1 MKAQNGI
8 NHLIKTAFSDFKRNK
23 VMTILTSLGIMIGVL
38 SVVMLIAL
46 GLGLKNYLKQQF
58 ESLGSNLVMIMPG
71 SGFGGEGGFGGSFGG
86 IAGGIKFD
94 EKDVRA
100 LARIGGVEYSI
111 PGFFKTVM
119 VETGEKEEFGY
130 AFGTNEEI
138 FPLMNMEP
146 QAGEFFTKSDIN
158 SRSKNVVLGKT
169 IAEKLFDN
177 PEDALGKTVRVS
189 EQRFKVVGVA
199 EASSDP
205 ELDKSVMI
213 PYTTTYGGLNPDKDF
228 VMIYLGVENE
238 DNVAYVKE
246 RAKEVLLKRYKEDD
260 FSVTEQEDLL
270 ETINQIFNILNG
282 VLVAIGSISLIVG
295 GVGIMNIMY
304 ASVTER
310 TKEIGIRRAVGATE
324 GDILKQ
330 FLTESVLLSVIGG
343 ASGLLLA
350 SLIVMGIKVFFPA
363 AINLT
368 AVILSFVVSSAI
380 GVFFGVFPAR
390 RAAKLTPIEA
400 IRYE

>member
-8 NHLIKTAFSDFKRNK
+8 NHLIRTALSDFRRNK
-23 VMTILTSLGIMIGVL
+23 VRTILTSLGIMIGVL

-46 GLGLKNYLKQQF
+46 GLGLRNYLKQQF

-86 IAGGIKFD
+86 LAGGIKFD
-94 EKDVRA
+94 EKDVRS

-111 PGFFKTVM
+111 PAFFKTVM
-119 VETGEKEEFGY
+119 IETGDQEEFGY

-138 FPLMNMEP
+138 FPLMNLNA
-146 QAGEFFTKSDIN
+146 QAGELFTKSDV
-158 SRSKNVVLGKT
+158 SGRSKNVVLGKT
-169 IAEKLFDN
+169 IAEDLFDS
-177 PEDALGKTVRVS
+177 PEDAVGKTIRVS
-189 EQRFKVVGVA
+189 DQRFKIIGVA

-205 ELDKSVMI
+205 EMDRSVMI
-213 PYTTTYGGLNPDKDF
+213 PYTTTFGGLNPDKNF
-228 VMIYLGVENE
+228 VMIYLGVEDEE
-238 DNVAYVKE
+238 DVSFVKE
-246 RAKEVLLKRYKEDD
+246 KTKDTLLKRYNEDD

-324 GDILKQ
+324 SDILRQ
-330 FLTESVLLSVIGG
+330 FLTESVMLSVFGG
-343 ASGLLLA
+343 VFGLLLA
-350 SLIVMGIKVFFPA
+350 TLIVAGIKVFFPA

-368 AVILSFVVSSAI
+368 AVILSLVVSTAI

-390 RAAKLTPIEA
+390 RAAKLPPIEA